1 MSPLHRAAAKKV
13 IFFSGP
19 ALRGGEGGNGRATKN
34 KELFLKVFLFPIVNK
49 TYFIFY
55 FKVFL
60 IGQNINT
67 QVYTIAAKSFLQVC
81 WNIWKKYG
89 LWVGPLKNLSF
100 CGFL

>member
-13 IFFSGP
+13 IFLSGP

-34 KELFLKVFLFPIVNK
+34 KELSLFTIVNK

-67 QVYTIAAKSFLQVC
+67 QVYTIAAKFFFRFVG
-81 WNIWKKYG
+81 IYG
-89 LWVGPLKNLSF
+89 KNMAFGS
-100 CGFL
+100 GH